1 MAFIL
6 VEILIS
12 IAALY
17 EIKSERPQRKVFFAI
32 FILLSFMICFRYGQ
46 GSDYYAYEQNYK
58 DVTATGSLLVNTL
71 RHGEIGWY
79 VLLVIGKRLG
89 LPL

>member
-6 VEILIS
+6 VDILIS

-17 EIKSERPQRKVFFAI
+17 EIKSERPQRKVFSAI

-46 GSDYYAYEQNYK
+46 GSDYCSR
-58 DVTATGSLLVNTL
+58 D
-71 RHGEIGWY
+71 I
-79 VLLVIGKRLG
+79 
-89 LPL
+89 